1 MKIFLILFLFVLS
14 IPTTQAE
21 LSDELKYLQHRAN
34 EAYGQMMKA
43 KKEAERAQ
51 QDTAFAERE
60 IEKKKKRLAEQEKN
74 LETSR
79 QKSIQAAQRL
89 GRATA
94 RWEEASDILERE
106 WQQSG
111 RY

>member
-1 MKIFLILFLFVLS
+1 MDPITIGLALVGLGVGFGASTVVTKRKLGS
-14 IPTTQAE
+14 AQDAA
-21 LSDELKYLQHRAN
+21 SKELK
-34 EAYGQMMKA
+34 KA

-60 IEKKKKRLAEQEKN
+60 IEAAKKRLAEQEKN